1 MWPIDKNSKVE
12 FWSTASEDPDS
23 GLASGNNTME
33 AASDSFGIE
42 TVIEADDEVETYAVR
57 NQSRQRSL
65 QLRGSDTLRSSSFDG
80 DTTMR
85 SRSSDSTDILDGKE
99 EFTID
104 KSCSFVDGSWVCHPY
119 KTERLNQQI
128 KNNSPGSG
136 RRTAIIETLQ
146 EMGVKVFIIDAKSVK
161 STADVVLHIRR
172 VVGFVARENSIEPR
186 TGPLGFQR
194 CLLYQ
199 DQQGRLFNLMLPSHS
214 TGPAGPYLQY
224 LESFSG
230 REAMIAATVLCR
242 SLPCM
247 TERKLE
253 KSSRK
258 QQLQAFAKHPA

>member
-1 MWPIDKNSKVE
+1 MWPLDKDSKVE
-12 FWSTASEDPDS
+12 FWSASSEDPEI
-23 GLASGNNTME
+23 AARNNTMA

-42 TVIEADDEVETYAVR
+42 TVIEADDEVETTVR
-57 NQSRQRSL
+57 NQSRQRGL

-85 SRSSDSTDILDGKE
+85 SRSSDDSTDILDGLDGKE
-99 EFTID
+99 EFTVG
-104 KSCSFVDGSWVCHPY
+104 KSCSFVNGSWVCHPY

-214 TGPAGPYLQY
+214 TGPSGPYLQY

-247 TERKLE
+247 TEGK
-253 KSSRK
+253 
-258 QQLQAFAKHPA
+258 